1 MTSLT
6 EKRGRLLQAL
16 MMTYQPTVTIKFNKQ
31 RENQKKKQD
40 KLDLQTNC
48 ATSATTDDDDDDWTR
63 KKNVER
69 IDDDV

>member
-31 RENQKKKQD
+31 RENQKKNKTNWTFKQTV
-40 KLDLQTNC
+40 QQVQQQMMMMIGPE
-48 ATSATTDDDDDDWTR
+48 
-63 KKNVER
+63 KKCRANR
-69 IDDDV
+69 